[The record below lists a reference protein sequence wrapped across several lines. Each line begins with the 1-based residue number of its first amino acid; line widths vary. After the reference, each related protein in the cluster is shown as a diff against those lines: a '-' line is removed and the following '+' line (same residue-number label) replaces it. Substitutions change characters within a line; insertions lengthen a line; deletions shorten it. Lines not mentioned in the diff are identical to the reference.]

1 LPKSETREK
10 KTQTDTDNLK
20 TQCNSH
26 RNYAAITMFPQIL
39 SLNNPPTPKTKK
51 KKRKKK
57 KKVAEFSADFETL
70 EVGEE

>member
-10 KTQTDTDNLK
+10 KTQTDTDTLK
-20 TQCNSH
+20 THCNSH

-39 SLNNPPTPKTKK
+39 SLNTPPPPKTKK
-51 KKRKKK
+51 KKKRK

>member
-1 LPKSETREK
+1 
-10 KTQTDTDNLK
+10 
-20 TQCNSH
+20 
-26 RNYAAITMFPQIL
+26 MFPQIL